1 MSELE
6 QFTWFIFAQDVEKSK
21 VNEADELSKIRETKI
36 ADGDDDV
43 NCSTEDETY
52 ATLEEEEV
60 EEEEEGEDE
69 MEERLVDNDD
79 RSQIHREEV
88 ALSEETGSEF
98 HVSASA
104 FPFGVRGDKTVKV

>member
-43 NCSTEDETY
+43 ICSTEDETY

-60 EEEEEGEDE
+60 DDEEEEEDE
-69 MEERLVDNDD
+69 VERLADNDD